1 MILKDTLKT
10 KLKTI
15 GLFFLV
21 LAFSGF
27 FNSLEAQMRGGMYD
41 RLLLSYSDW
50 ALVEA
55 IDEMNQ
61 RKAAVS
67 YNIANASSP
76 GFKPVRFQDEIDA
89 VRSLY
94 GDDSM
99 LNQVQVDDEMIK
111 ATQVRLKHSA
121 YVRLLTTK
129 MQITKRIVT
138 LNKGG

>member
-1 MILKDTLKT
+1 MKLNSASIV
-10 KLKTI
+10 KLKI
-15 GLFFLV
+15 LFLLFLV
-21 LAFSGF
+21 SFLSST
-27 FNSLEAQMRGGMYD
+27 FNFLEAQNRYGVYD

-55 IDEMNQ
+55 IDDMNQ

-76 GFKPVRFQDEIDA
+76 GFKPIRFQDEIDA

>member
-1 MILKDTLKT
+1 MCGSIKSAVVLK
-10 KLKTI
+10 
-15 GLFFLV
+15 V
-21 LAFSGF
+21 SGSTSQKITF
-27 FNSLEAQMRGGMYD
+27 MPKIAAASA
-41 RLLLSYSDW
+41 
-50 ALVEA
+50 VA
-55 IDEMNQ
+55 IYVHDGH
-61 RKAAVS
+61 
-67 YNIANASSP
+67 IISSP
-76 GFKPVRFQDEIDA
+76 GFKPIRFQDEIDA